1 MELQLSIR
9 HSLCPAVGP
18 PRKTLKERIPEI
30 SEVVAI
36 DQEQE
41 PLTESGIEE
50 APAACLQP
58 LSLMGH
64 EP

>member
-1 MELQLSIR
+1 MPRRWS
-9 HSLCPAVGP
+9 

-50 APAACLQP
+50 AASEYAPAAL
-58 LSLMGH
+58 
-64 EP
+64 EPRGICIDILL